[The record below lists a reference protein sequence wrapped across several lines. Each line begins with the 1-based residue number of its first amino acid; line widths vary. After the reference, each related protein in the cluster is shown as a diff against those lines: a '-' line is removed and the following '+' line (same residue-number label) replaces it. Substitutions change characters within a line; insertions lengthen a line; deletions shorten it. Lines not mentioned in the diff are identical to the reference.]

1 MASTVLIGGYFSP
14 EIVSVM
20 EKPSCV
26 FCEYLLHSLEE
37 MLKDDKTREKIETAL
52 DNICKVM
59 PNSLEVT
66 RLGELEGGGA

>member
-1 MASTVLIGGYFSP
+1 
-14 EIVSVM
+14 M

-59 PNSLEVT
+59 PDSVEVN
-66 RLGELEGGGA
+66 RWF